1 MINRRVLTVTAVL
14 LIALIACVGVAAQAQ
29 STETDYYVAFGNQN
43 YAIKNANKMTLR
55 GDEYV
60 LEKVSLSRAT
70 DFYVTDNKGVKYY
83 NANGENMK
91 VSETAVLTY
100 NIKFSPD
107 RIYDTEENGYA
118 ATESHVTYG
127 FYEPAVYSV
136 GIGERN
142 VELEYNPYFTAYERY
157 HLSAVAISAGEKVV
171 YGEGESAEEHEISSN
186 GVYRILFT
194 PTKVVNGNDY
204 KFDADGNYGSGDDF
218 IYNLYIEDASEYFA
232 VIEEGFDRINA
243 PDPTVTIDGKP
254 AYPFERY
261 EQNVTGEEYR
271 LSEAF
276 VAERDRAVKYSV
288 YQKQIIGDYREID
301 DDNDADTTVSKL
313 TATDAGWYR
322 LSLTVLPEGY
332 RAALEACD
340 RNFGGF
346 YIVGDFNGYGYN
358 GDGGVDIDA
367 KYGFK
372 KIEDG
377 DADYNAD
384 YEQYIL
390 EIAVTP
396 QSLIDGNV
404 EFYITDGADKYK
416 NDNEYISL
424 NTAGKYKILFSET
437 HVYSAGRHYRYTL
450 LDETSASEELEIST
464 VEQFLEFARKCGE
477 SADYSI
483 NLSVYLTADLDFSGA
498 EFIPVKTFGGKF
510 NGGYHS
516 VKNVSVSGEDDNR
529 AVFQLVA
536 RTATIERLRVENLKI
551 DGKDSDYCGFIA
563 RNYGAVKRVTV
574 SGSIVGDNYSGG
586 IAAFNGISRV
596 DENSSTIDSNNVQQ
610 TAVIDGCKN
619 LATVVGKSNVGG
631 IAGFNTGDISA
642 SANEGYVRPYTELS
656 RSNLT
661 NIGGIAGFSAGKI
674 VNCENKG
681 AIGEATYGT
690 YVGGAIG
697 FCTGENYFVV
707 NRGKVLG
714 RKYIGGIIGG
724 YGNVT
729 QSQSD
734 SNDLFGGLSYEA
746 IVDKYFSSGDGNSEV
761 VNGARHGL
769 FYLQNFG
776 EVEGDNYVGGVLGN
790 CDYQNIT
797 VKDSFSTG
805 DIKSVAGG
813 YLGGIVANG
822 TEITVSGCF
831 TSGNVIASGASAN
844 YAGGIAGVASRIEYC
859 MTEATV
865 TGDDYVGGLAGSIVN
880 SIESC
885 YSNAVVVS
893 DGTKINVGAIAGF
906 AQSFNNSLNSFADNF
921 RYNYYVECGVNGIK
935 GTEYAENFNYA
946 ATAIAVDKLLSEGE
960 LSPYLHENFSH
971 AYWQG
976 GESNSFPVLKF
987 MSEVDEIS
995 DIDNESELFA
1005 ACSETLSLEMKNAA
1019 KLTYTVV
1026 FMEWNKDLGDLKTD
1040 GEYEYAN
1047 FEPIYT
1053 VKAENGS
1060 VVNAPDL
1067 KYADKKD
1074 GQWMYSGND
1083 AIYFVTLKNTAEI
1096 HGNTV
1101 VYAEYKEA
1109 KSTAATADGSVL
1121 VEGLFD
1127 IDTEVEL
1134 VRTGEY
1140 YSLKFTLDGKEI
1152 SASDYI
1158 VKFKKPTADGNYS
1171 VYKIVGGTTEKIES
1185 SVYGDYIRFA
1195 SDGET
1200 FAIVENVERE
1210 FTNLELTLITTLSIF
1225 AALVLSVVGT
1235 HYFKKRKAAK
1245 QAEAAENGE
1254 DKIEH
1259 TEQ

>member
-1 MINRRVLTVTAVL
+1 MKRMINKRVLTV
-14 LIALIACVGVAAQAQ
+14 IALLFVALVSLLGVAAQAQ
-29 STETDYYVAFGNQN
+29 TAETDYYVAFGNQN
-43 YAIKNANKMTLR
+43 YAIKNANKMTLSD
-55 GDEYV
+55 GEYV

-70 DFYVTDNKGVKYY
+70 DFFVTDNKGVKYF
-83 NANGENMK
+83 NASGENMK

-100 NIKFSPD
+100 NIKFSPEK
-107 RIYDTEENGYA
+107 IYDTEENGYA
-118 ATESHVTYG
+118 VTACHVTYG

-136 GIGERN
+136 GVGDRT
-142 VELEYNPYFTAYERY
+142 VQLEYNPYFTAYERY
-157 HLSAVAISAGEKVV
+157 HLSSVAISAGEKVV
-171 YGEGESAEEHEISSN
+171 YGTEEHEISAN

-194 PTKVVNGNDY
+194 PTKLVNGNEY
-204 KFDADGNYGSGDDF
+204 KYDADGNYGSGEDF
-218 IYNLYIEDASEYFA
+218 AYNLYIEDASEYFA
-232 VIEEGFDRINA
+232 VIEEGIDRINA
-243 PDPTVTIDGKP
+243 PDATVTIDGKP
-254 AYPFERY
+254 AYPFTRY

-271 LSEAF
+271 LAETF

-288 YQKQIIGDYREID
+288 YRKEIIGDYREID

-332 RAALEACD
+332 RSTLEACD

-346 YIVGDFNGYGYN
+346 YIVGSFNGYGFN
-358 GDGGVDIDA
+358 ADGGVDIDA

-390 EIAVTP
+390 EITVTS
-396 QSLIDGNV
+396 QSLADGNV

-416 NDNEYISL
+416 NGDGYIVL

-450 LDETSASEELEIST
+450 SDTAAAAAELEIST
-464 VEQFLEFARKCGE
+464 VAEFLDFAEKCGS

-483 NLSVYLTADLDFSGA
+483 NLSVYLTADLDFSGVD
-498 EFIPVKTFGGKF
+498 FVPVKTFGGKF
-510 NGGYHS
+510 NGGYHT
-516 VKNVSVSGEDDNR
+516 VKNVQITGDNDEL
-529 AVFQLVA
+529 AVFQLVT
-536 RTATIERLRVENLKI
+536 RTATIERLTVDNLRI

-563 RNYGAVKRVTV
+563 RNYGTVRRVTV
-574 SGSIVGDNYSGG
+574 GGSIVGDNYVGG

-596 DENSSTIDSNNVQQ
+596 DENSSTIDSNDVQQ
-610 TAVIDGCKN
+610 TAVIDGCRN
-619 LATVVGKSNVGG
+619 FATAVGKSNVGG

-642 SANEGYVRPYTELS
+642 SANEGIVRPYTELS

-661 NIGGIAGFSAGKI
+661 NIGGIAGLSAGKI
-674 VNCENKG
+674 VDCENNG

-697 FCTGENYFVV
+697 FSTGENYFVV

-714 RKYIGGIIGG
+714 RKYVGGIIGG
-724 YGNVT
+724 YGNVS

-734 SNDLFGGLSYEA
+734 SNELFGGLSYEA

-769 FYLQNFG
+769 WYLQNFG
-776 EVEGDNYVGGVLGN
+776 EVEGDNYVGGVMGN
-790 CDYQNIT
+790 CDYQNVT
-797 VKDSFSTG
+797 VKNSMSSG
-805 DIKSVAGG
+805 DVKTVGGG
-813 YLGGIVANG
+813 YVGGIVANG

-831 TSGNVIASGASAN
+831 TSGIVKANGASAN
-844 YAGGIAGVASRIEYC
+844 YVGGIAGVAARIEYC

-865 TGDDYVGGLAGSIVN
+865 SGGDYVGGLAGKIVK
-880 SIESC
+880 SIESS
-885 YSNAVVVS
+885 YSNAVVIG
-893 DGTKINVGAIAGF
+893 DATKLNVGSIAGF
-906 AQSFNNSLNSFADNF
+906 AESFNNSLNAFADDF
-921 RYNYYVECGVNGIK
+921 RYNYYVDSGVGGIQ
-935 GTEYAENFNYA
+935 GTEYGVNFNYA
-946 ATAIAVDKLLSEGE
+946 AASITVDKLLSEGE

-971 AYWQG
+971 EYWQG
-976 GESNSFPVLKF
+976 GDKNSFPVLRYT
-987 MSEVDEIS
+987 SEVQEIG
-995 DIDNESELFA
+995 DIENEVELFA
-1005 ACSETLSLEMKNAA
+1005 KYSETLSREMKDAA

-1026 FMEWNKDLGDLKTD
+1026 FMEWNKDSGDLKKD
-1040 GEYEYAN
+1040 GEYQYQN
-1047 FEPIYT
+1047 FDPIYT

-1060 VVNAPDL
+1060 VVTAPAL
-1067 KYADKKD
+1067 KYATEKD

-1109 KSTAATADGSVL
+1109 KSTAATDDGAVL

-1127 IDTEVEL
+1127 ADTKVEL
-1134 VRTGEY
+1134 VKTGEY

-1152 SASDYI
+1152 SATGYT
-1158 VKFKKPTADGNYS
+1158 VKFRKPTADGDYS
-1171 VYKIVGGTTEKIES
+1171 VYNVVGENVEKIAS
-1185 SVYGDYIRFA
+1185 TVYGNYICFA

-1200 FAIVENVERE
+1200 FAVVENVARE
-1210 FTNLELTLITTLSIF
+1210 FTDLELTLITTLSIF

-1235 HYFKKRKAAK
+1235 HYYKKHKAAK
-1245 QAEAAENGE
+1245 HAAENAENGDE
-1254 DKIEH
+1254 KIEH